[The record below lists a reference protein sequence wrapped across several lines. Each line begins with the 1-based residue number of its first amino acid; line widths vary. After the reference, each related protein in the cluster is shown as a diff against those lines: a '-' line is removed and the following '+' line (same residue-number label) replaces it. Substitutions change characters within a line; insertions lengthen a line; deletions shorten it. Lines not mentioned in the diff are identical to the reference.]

1 MTFRID
7 VMIFQ
12 KKFENNSKI
21 QKLLTL
27 CRDYHNTI
35 ESAILSCRRNLGDF
49 AFRHGLMGCKIIC
62 PWSMLKGHAEALWA
76 ADPVHMTKE
85 GFDLLAGLVLEA
97 ATGADDIENK
107 KRPLDKPEARS
118 GYSKKRLN

>member
-1 MTFRID
+1 MP
-7 VMIFQ
+7 
-12 KKFENNSKI
+12 
-21 QKLLTL
+21 TL
-27 CRDYHNTI
+27 CRDYRNTI

-49 AFRHGLMGCKIIC
+49 AFRHGLMGFKIIC

-97 ATGADDIENK
+97 ATGAEDVDNR
-107 KRPLDKPEARS
+107 KRTLNMPEARP
-118 GYSKKRLN
+118 GLSKKRLS